1 MTNIPL
7 SLWKCCRLNL
17 GPSKCEILSHWDTL
31 FAVYL
36 HIFQLHASLVLALP
50 YRAFCLV
57 KGKLSEFES
66 NKHLLPTFTVTVK
79 AQIESQG
86 YSVEASLGTWVRQAV
101 GWKHYNVHIKGS
113 LEDFRAR
120 SAQRTKRGKLIKGWG
135 TSMCEGQNRKDAC
148 SLSEGVWQKQSP
160 FWWLGESMFLLLFSG
175 HLCF

>member
-17 GPSKCEILSHWDTL
+17 GPSKCEIVSHWDT

-36 HIFQLHASLVLALP
+36 HIIQLHASLVLALP

-66 NKHLLPTFTVTVK
+66 NKPLLPTFTVTVK

-86 YSVEASLGTWVRQAV
+86 YSVEVSLRTWVRQAV
-101 GWKHYNVHIKGS
+101 GWRHYNAHIKEVS
-113 LEDFRAR
+113 
-120 SAQRTKRGKLIKGWG
+120 RTSEGGIKGRG
-135 TSMCEGQNRKDAC
+135 TSMCEGQKRKDDC

-175 HLCF
+175 HLYF